1 MFKLHNLNSTPQSNL
16 KSNLSNND
24 RKLKMAKLKQRQL
37 IKSQNANLNSLRSK
51 SRPIILYY
59 SLNNKITNTTNQV
72 VLDFIP
78 FIASEGRYCGVTQMH
93 MSDNKWNANNNI
105 ISFVGY
111 RTPGDTSPSINL
123 PPLYDEILNINI
135 YNKTGNVLKHYISA
149 KSLYI
154 DGGSGFATTLA
165 QNTYSVIA
173 TSGKFTGAK
182 TVTIDFDNTAQT
194 RTVSV
199 NF

>member
-1 MFKLHNLNSTPQSNL
+1 MFKLHKFKLHNQKPQLN
-16 KSNLSNND
+16 
-24 RKLKMAKLKQRQL
+24 QRQN
-37 IKSQNANLNSLRSK
+37 IKSLK
-51 SRPIILYY
+51 LYY
-59 SLNNKITNTTNQV
+59 SLNNIETHTTNQV

-78 FIASEGRYCGVTQMH
+78 FIESEGKYCGVTQMH
-93 MSDNKWNANNNI
+93 MSDNNWNSNKNI

-111 RTPGDTSPSINL
+111 RTPGNTSPSINL
-123 PPLYDEILNINI
+123 PPLYDETLNINI

-154 DGGSGFATTLA
+154 DSGTGFATTLT